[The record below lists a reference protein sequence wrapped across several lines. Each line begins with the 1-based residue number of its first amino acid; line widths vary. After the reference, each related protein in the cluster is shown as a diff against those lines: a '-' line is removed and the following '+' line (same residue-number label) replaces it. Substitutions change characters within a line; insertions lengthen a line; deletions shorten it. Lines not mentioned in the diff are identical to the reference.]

1 VNGVNGVNGVIESIV
16 VAKAVWV
23 TESLARPNGL
33 RYAPGSELER
43 AGRSSQSQT
52 QTLTADVK

>member
-1 VNGVNGVNGVIESIV
+1 VNGVIESIV